1 MGVGIEVT
9 KHPGGNPP
17 GSADIQLDTGNGL
30 QQFDIIMVTD
40 CTSAAIMQVTSAN
53 PDASGSVAHNTGVGI
68 PGNFTR
74 ALGRS
79 FTGADLF
86 EIQKSAWYVA
96 NSPATGRPSLFRNGE
111 EVVENVERMRV
122 FFGVD
127 ADQDRRIDSY
137 VRAGTA
143 PLEGDATVDPDWE
156 SVVAVRLH
164 LLISSGEEDGITETP
179 VSIPF
184 AGGTFSASDR
194 RAYQEFTAT
203 VGVRNR
209 LP

>member
-1 MGVGIEVT
+1 MRLEPST
-9 KHPGGNPP
+9 F
-17 GSADIQLDTGNGL
+17 ADLGL
-30 QQFDIIMVTD
+30 FMVTD

-137 VRAGTA
+137 VRAGTRRRRHHRNA
-143 PLEGDATVDPDWE
+143 GVYPLCRRHLQ
-156 SVVAVRLH
+156 RLRPAR
-164 LLISSGEEDGITETP
+164 LSGIHRHRRSEE
-179 VSIPF
+179 
-184 AGGTFSASDR
+184 
-194 RAYQEFTAT
+194 
-203 VGVRNR
+203 
-209 LP
+209 